1 MQSTT
6 FNLVF
11 SIFEFFYKKCYNSNK
26 EQKEGEWCMIRREL
40 LKVLNLLNVDEYRTA
55 AQLADALG
63 LSEKTIRLRIKDL
76 NEELVVY
83 GAKVSAKARFGYR
96 MEITD
101 QKKFDLLEI
110 EEETN
115 QDYIPDTGEERS
127 EYLLKYLIWH
137 HGYVKAEELCDTLY
151 ISRTTLTKT
160 LREVERI
167 LKRYGLTI
175 DRKPNYGMKLQGKE
189 LDIRRLIC
197 DYFIKREYKEENVED
212 EIEEQIVHFARNV
225 RNMMLKYEI
234 PISETAFENFI
245 EYVYIACQRMKNE
258 FCLEIPLDEAP
269 EIGIREKSFIKELSA
284 YIEKKS
290 KCKVTKE
297 EESYLLLYLSGKRMV
312 GNIVENDTNFVIKER
327 LDRIALEMLEYIY
340 KEYHIDF
347 RNDFD
352 IRMTLNQH
360 LVPLDIRIR
369 FDIPLHNPLLDQ
381 IKTNY
386 GLSYQMSREVAQ
398 IIEEHYQK
406 KITEDEIGYLALI
419 FELAIEKKKGDER
432 SDILVVCS
440 TGKGSSRLL
449 KYKYEQEFADYLD
462 HIYVCD
468 LIGLE
473 MFDFSKVDYVFT
485 TVPITKEIP
494 VPIVEVGMFLGQED
508 VQKVTGILKKGPQ
521 NYLEQYYK
529 PERFYSHLKFE
540 TKDEVLEFLCN
551 EIEKKEKVDDDFYEM
566 VLERESF
573 IQTNYGNKIA
583 MPHPNRI
590 ASENT
595 FVYVA
600 VLDHEINW
608 NKQRIQVILLSS
620 IGKKEDPNRQKFY
633 EATANF
639 ALNGALIERLIR
651 YPEYENFIQIMKSE

>member
-1 MQSTT
+1 
-6 FNLVF
+6 
-11 SIFEFFYKKCYNSNK
+11 
-26 EQKEGEWCMIRREL
+26 MIRREL
-40 LKVLNLLNVDEYRTA
+40 LKVLNLLKADEYRTA

-76 NEELVVY
+76 NEELVTY
-83 GAKVSAKARFGYR
+83 GAQISAKARFGYK

-101 QKKFDLLEI
+101 EEKFELLEL
-110 EEETN
+110 EERSE
-115 QDYIPDTGEERS
+115 QSYIPDTGEERS
-127 EYLLKYLIWH
+127 EYLLKYLLWNQ
-137 HGYVKAEELCDTLY
+137 GYVKAEDLCDALY

-167 LKRYGLTI
+167 LKRYSLMI
-175 DRKPNYGMKLQGKE
+175 DRKPNHGMKLSGKE

-197 DYFIKREYKEENVED
+197 DYYIKREYKEELIED
-212 EIEEQIVHFARNV
+212 NIEEHLVKWAGDV
-225 RNMMLKYEI
+225 RKMLLKYEI

-245 EYVYIACQRMKNE
+245 EYVYIACKRMKNG
-258 FCLEIPLDEAP
+258 FHLTIPLDEAP
-269 EIGIREKSFIKELSA
+269 EIGIREKSFVKELAA
-284 YIEKKS
+284 YIEKEYG
-290 KCKVTKE
+290 CEVTSE
-297 EESYLLLYLSGKRMV
+297 EESYILLYLSGKRMV

-340 KEYHIDF
+340 KEYHMDF

-369 FDIPLHNPLLDQ
+369 FDIPLHNPLLDE
-381 IKTNY
+381 IKANY
-386 GLSYQMSREVAQ
+386 GLSFQMSIEVAQ
-398 IIEEHYQK
+398 ILEEHYQK
-406 KITEDEIGYLALI
+406 KITEDEIGYIALI
-419 FELAIEKKKGDER
+419 FELAIEKKKSGEK

-449 KYKYEQEFADYLD
+449 KYKYEQEFSEYLD

-521 NYLEQYYK
+521 NYLEEYYK
-529 PERFYSHLKFE
+529 PERFFSHLNFE
-540 TKDEVLEFLCN
+540 TKEEVLEFLCDK
-551 EIEKKEKVDDDFYEM
+551 IKEQEEVDDDFYDM

-583 MPHPNRI
+583 IPHPNRI
-590 ASENT
+590 ASEKT
-595 FVYVA
+595 FAYVA
-600 VLDHEINW
+600 VLDHEISW
-608 NKQRIQVILLSS
+608 NQQKVQVVLLTSV
-620 IGKKEDPNRQKFY
+620 GKKEDSNRQRFY
-633 EATANF
+633 EATAHF
-639 ALNGALIERLIR
+639 ALSGLLIERLLH
-651 YPEYENFIQIMKSE
+651 YPEFDNFIQIIKSE

>member
-1 MQSTT
+1 
-6 FNLVF
+6 
-11 SIFEFFYKKCYNSNK
+11 
-26 EQKEGEWCMIRREL
+26 MIRREL
-40 LKVLNLLNVDEYRTA
+40 LKVLNLLHVDEYRTA
-55 AQLADALG
+55 AQIADALG

-76 NEELVVY
+76 NEELVTY

-101 QKKFDLLEI
+101 EKKYELLEL
-110 EEETN
+110 EEEKSE

-137 HGYVKAEELCDTLY
+137 QGYVKAEELCDTLY

-167 LKRYGLTI
+167 LKRYSLTI
-175 DRKPNYGMKLQGKE
+175 ERKPNHGMKLDGKE

-197 DYFIKREYKEENVED
+197 DYFIKREYQGELTED
-212 EIEEQIVHFARNV
+212 NNDTEEQLVHFAGDI

-234 PISETAFENFI
+234 PISETAFENFV
-245 EYVYIACQRMKNE
+245 EYVYIACQRMKHD
-258 FCLEIPLDEAP
+258 FHLTIPLDEAP
-269 EIGIREKSFIKELSA
+269 EIGIREKSFVKELSA
-284 YIEKKS
+284 YIEKD
-290 KCKVTKE
+290 CECQVTKE

-327 LDRIALEMLEYIY
+327 LDRLALEMLEYIY

-369 FDIPLHNPLLDQ
+369 FDIPLHNPLLGE
-381 IKTNY
+381 IKANY
-386 GLSYQMSREVAQ
+386 GLSYQMSREAAQ
-398 IIEEHYQK
+398 LLEEHYQK

-419 FELAIEKKKGDER
+419 FELAIEKKKSGER

-449 KYKYEQEFADYLD
+449 KYKYEQEFSDYLD

-473 MFDFSKVDYVFT
+473 TFDFSKVDYVFT

-508 VQKVTGILKKGPQ
+508 VQKVSGILKKGPQ

-529 PERFYSHLKFE
+529 PERFYNHLKFE
-540 TKDEVLEFLCN
+540 TKEEVLEFLCD
-551 EIEKKEKVDDDFYEM
+551 EIKKKEKVDDDFYEM

-583 MPHPNRI
+583 IPHPNRI
-590 ASENT
+590 ASETT
-595 FVYVA
+595 FAYVA
-600 VLDHEINW
+600 VLDHEIVW
-608 NKQRIQVILLSS
+608 NKQRVQVVLLTSV
-620 IGKKEDPNRQKFY
+620 GKKEDPNRQKFY

-639 ALNGALIERLIR
+639 ALNGPLIDRLIR
-651 YPEYENFIQIMKSE
+651 YPEFENFIQIMKSE

>member
-1 MQSTT
+1 
-6 FNLVF
+6 
-11 SIFEFFYKKCYNSNK
+11 
-26 EQKEGEWCMIRREL
+26 
-40 LKVLNLLNVDEYRTA
+40 
-55 AQLADALG
+55 
-63 LSEKTIRLRIKDL
+63 
-76 NEELVVY
+76 
-83 GAKVSAKARFGYR
+83 
-96 MEITD
+96 
-101 QKKFDLLEI
+101 
-110 EEETN
+110 
-115 QDYIPDTGEERS
+115 
-127 EYLLKYLIWH
+127 
-137 HGYVKAEELCDTLY
+137 
-151 ISRTTLTKT
+151 
-160 LREVERI
+160 
-167 LKRYGLTI
+167 
-175 DRKPNYGMKLQGKE
+175 
-189 LDIRRLIC
+189 
-197 DYFIKREYKEENVED
+197 
-212 EIEEQIVHFARNV
+212 
-225 RNMMLKYEI
+225 
-234 PISETAFENFI
+234 
-245 EYVYIACQRMKNE
+245 
-258 FCLEIPLDEAP
+258 
-269 EIGIREKSFIKELSA
+269 
-284 YIEKKS
+284 
-290 KCKVTKE
+290 
-297 EESYLLLYLSGKRMV
+297 
-312 GNIVENDTNFVIKER
+312 
-327 LDRIALEMLEYIY
+327 MLEYIY

-386 GLSYQMSREVAQ
+386 GLSYQMSKEVAQ
-398 IIEEHYQK
+398 IIEQHYQK
-406 KITEDEIGYLALI
+406 RIAEDEIGYLALI
-419 FELAIEKKKGDER
+419 FELAIEKKKDEEQ

-449 KYKYEQEFADYLD
+449 KYKYEQEFADYLN

-529 PERFYSHLKFE
+529 PERFYNHLKFE

-608 NKQRIQVILLSS
+608 NKQRIQVVLLSS

-639 ALNGALIERLIR
+639 ALNGSLIERLIR